1 MYRGLLEL
9 LRLILNQIEKEIL
22 NNQESV
28 VFSAF
33 LIFRLALSLC
43 METRARAQSS
53 LPTAPTSEV
62 NSTPKEGE
70 VHIGASAVSWNRSQ
84 ECISPVNSRLSPTPP
99 IRRVRAISSPV
110 PMLKESE
117 EEEEEMKEMKEYVY
131 LHSDLM
137 KGLGTGRNFMLQRS
151 FWTNLF
157 VCVVD
162 SDRGYLGW
170 NENTSELYSRYARKL
185 SCEYD

>member
-1 MYRGLLEL
+1 MLEL
-9 LRLILNQIEKEIL
+9 LKLILNQIEKEIL
-22 NNQESV
+22 SNQESA

-53 LPTAPTSEV
+53 LPTTPEV
-62 NSTPKEGE
+62 NSTPTKEEG
-70 VHIGASAVSWNRSQ
+70 VHIGASTVSWNRSE
-84 ECISPVNSRLSPTPP
+84 ECPSPVNSRLSPTPP
-99 IRRVRAISSPV
+99 ARRVRAISSPV

-117 EEEEEMKEMKEYVY
+117 EEEEETKEYVY
-131 LHSDLM
+131 LHSELM

-170 NENTSELYSRYARKL
+170 NEKTSELYSRYVRN
-185 SCEYD
+185 

>member
-1 MYRGLLEL
+1 MLEL

-22 NNQESV
+22 INQESA

-33 LIFRLALSLC
+33 LILRLALSLC

-53 LPTAPTSEV
+53 LPTAPEV
-62 NSTPKEGE
+62 NSIPTSKEGE
-70 VHIGASAVSWNRSQ
+70 VHIGASAVSWNRSE
-84 ECISPVNSRLSPTPP
+84 ECASPVNSRHTSTPP
-99 IRRVRAISSPV
+99 ARRVRAISSPV
-110 PMLKESE
+110 PILKENEDE
-117 EEEEEMKEMKEYVY
+117 EEETKEYVY

-151 FWTNLF
+151 FWINLF

-170 NENTSELYSRYARKL
+170 NEKTSELYSRYVSGL
-185 SCEYD
+185 IDS